1 MSAKLQIVHLSY
13 YVVYEDLEC
22 TCSYSTFSSI
32 LFRTKLFR
40 IIISVYYPIVMVN
53 YIGVIKHKYERL
65 LIFCTEENES
75 HILLVRL
82 GRQHNNR

>member
-22 TCSYSTFSSI
+22 TCSYSTFLSI

-53 YIGVIKHKYERL
+53 
-65 LIFCTEENES
+65 
-75 HILLVRL
+75 
-82 GRQHNNR
+82 